1 MNRNTFKII
10 RQNVLTWWKILQ
22 SWNFHAF
29 WWKIPLSGKHI
40 KMATCVNNMGKFWYQ
55 IFLTSEGGKLLKQEH
70 LQWVS
75 LYCDF
80 VMYYG
85 GRIWTYVQV
94 FSAPT
99 VDHLLYLPLLHYQH
113 MELNCSWGVMEDEV
127 SQVCPLLCL
136 TILTLLY
143 GPFIQSSCSGYG
155 IFSATS
161 L

>member
-1 MNRNTFKII
+1 MTSFPTTHLHRVTMSCLSLPLIHGRNDLGDYTHKLRSLFHHCMFGMNRMNEYTFKIL

-29 WWKIPLSGKHI
+29 WWKICLSGKHV
-40 KMATCVNNMGKFWYQ
+40 KRATCVNNIGKFWYKN
-55 IFLTSEGGKLLKQEH
+55 FLTSEAGKLLKQEY

-99 VDHLLYLPLLHYQH
+99 VDHLLY
-113 MELNCSWGVMEDEV
+113 
-127 SQVCPLLCL
+127 
-136 TILTLLY
+136 
-143 GPFIQSSCSGYG
+143 
-155 IFSATS
+155 
-161 L
+161 